1 MSKRAEQ
8 AALKEYPQPK
18 ELGKAGVIDW
28 LKEYRKLFVQA
39 YKQAEKDIVSII
51 QVRLNEIQGDA
62 QPRPV
67 LRMEL
72 QELINKIENGDN

>member
-1 MSKRAEQ
+1 MSRAEERLMEKQ
-8 AALKEYPQPK
+8 YN
-18 ELGKAGVIDW
+18 LGYKKAQ
-28 LKEYRKLFVQA
+28 R
-39 YKQAEKDIVSII
+39 DIISII
-51 QVRLNEIQGDA
+51 QARLNEIQGDA